1 MSLELH
7 YIDGSPFARIIRI
20 LAREH
25 RVAMRETEIVEFP
38 PSDSFL
44 AINPLGQVP
53 VLMAADGQAFFPTRI
68 AIAALLE
75 RLSTPSKEVATAIA
89 RTSERDK
96 DEQDLAVILA
106 MGDALAA
113 HHYARWAGI
122 GQVDENELGFDPA
135 QRNMTRALRTLDW
148 LAKRMQDGR
157 FQSDLISVQDI
168 ALASFILWT
177 ESRGPIEWRGRPQI
191 ENLIGRLENR
201 VSFVA
206 TRPRP
211 NRLKM
216 APA

>member
-53 VLMAADGQAFFPTRI
+53 VLMVDGEAFFPTRI
-68 AIAALLE
+68 AIAALLA
-75 RLSTPSKEVATAIA
+75 RSSAPGTHIATAIA
-89 RTSERDK
+89 REGEREK

-122 GQVDENELGFDPA
+122 GQVDENVLGFDPA

-157 FQSDLISVQDI
+157 FQSGLISVQDI

-206 TRPRP
+206 TKPRP
-211 NRLKM
+211 NPLKM